1 MPPPVLESPSNC
13 VFLER
18 LLCLRQHAHTL
29 THTSLGVRPAS
40 FCPSVSLTG
49 QRPRALNHE
58 QIGCSQ
64 QEGRRRKGGDM
75 ASKAISSVLARQTSL
90 G

>member
-1 MPPPVLESPSNC
+1 MVSPSPREP
-13 VFLER
+13 FW
-18 LLCLRQHAHTL
+18 LRVPGETAL
-29 THTSLGVRPAS
+29 PAPARMLAHTSLRVCPAS
-40 FCPSVSLTG
+40 FCPSVSLMG

-58 QIGCSQ
+58 QIGHSQ
-64 QEGRRRKGGDM
+64 QEGRRMKGGDM